1 MASTTYYSQL
11 GGSSSLAAPKHGKSV
26 TFTATIGGTG
36 VIGTVTIK
44 DGETLLGSSKLSN
57 GVATYD
63 ISDLS
68 IASHSITA
76 VYSGDAN
83 FASSTSS
90 AITLT
95 VTEAGGV
102 NWGLIGG
109 IIAAVIVGLFLL
121 FLLLFSRRGKNK
133 PDQQAQA

>member
-1 MASTTYYSQL
+1 MASTTYSSQL
-11 GGSSSLAAPKHGKSV
+11 GGSSSLAAPNHGKSV
-26 TFTATIGGTG
+26 TF
-36 VIGTVTIK
+36 K
-44 DGETLLGSSKLSN
+44 DGEAVLGTSTLSN
-57 GVATYD
+57 VVATYD

-95 VTEAGGV
+95 VTKAGGV

-121 FLLLFSRRGKNK
+121 LLLISGRRRKK
-133 PDQQAQA
+133 PGQPAPA

>member
-1 MASTTYYSQL
+1 LTVNKGSIGCSV
-11 GGSSSLAAPKHGKSV
+11 SSSLVAPQHGKSV
-26 TFTATIGGTG
+26 TLTATISGTG
-36 VIGTVTIK
+36 ATGTVTFK
-44 DGETLLGSSKLSN
+44 DGETLLGTSTLSN

-63 ISDLS
+63 TSDLS
-68 IASHSITA
+68 VGTHSITA

-95 VTEAGGV
+95 VTKAGGV

>member
-1 MASTTYYSQL
+1 MASTTYSSQL
-11 GGSSSLAAPKHGKSV
+11 GGS
-26 TFTATIGGTG
+26 
-36 VIGTVTIK
+36 
-44 DGETLLGSSKLSN
+44 ELSN

-63 ISDLS
+63 TSDLS
-68 IASHSITA
+68 VGSHSITA
-76 VYSGDAN
+76 VYSGDPN

>member
-1 MASTTYYSQL
+1 
-11 GGSSSLAAPKHGKSV
+11 
-26 TFTATIGGTG
+26 
-36 VIGTVTIK
+36 
-44 DGETLLGSSKLSN
+44 
-57 GVATYD
+57 VATYD
-63 ISDLS
+63 TSDLS
-68 IASHSITA
+68 VGSHSITA

-90 AITLT
+90 ASTLT
-95 VTEAGGV
+95 VTKAGGV

-109 IIAAVIVGLFLL
+109 IIAAVIIGLFLL